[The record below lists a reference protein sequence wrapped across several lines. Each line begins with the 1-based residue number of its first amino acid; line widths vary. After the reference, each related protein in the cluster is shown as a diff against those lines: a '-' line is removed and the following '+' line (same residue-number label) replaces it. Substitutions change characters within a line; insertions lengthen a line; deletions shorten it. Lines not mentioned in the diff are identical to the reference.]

1 MAVRFAT
8 ISQHIQSSFEETR
21 EPVSLLA
28 VLKEAHAAIYPQSG
42 LTRGQLDEWAANSA
56 EQIAT
61 LLRAHHTECI
71 TSGQP
76 SRFSFTVEGSF
87 EYIHGAYWVQPTDS
101 PELARFKTSR
111 AKLPIYRA
119 YLENVDDRLFEAVCV
134 GILDILG
141 CTDPVITKKS
151 GDQGIDFFGQLK
163 LQGRL
168 GITFALPGP
177 DRRFNA
183 WLVGQAK
190 RYRGSASTPDL
201 RELVGSVDL
210 ARAKAFADDGRAL
223 ERLSIRLCDP
233 VFYLFLTTGR
243 LTTASLK
250 LVEAAGMIALDG
262 ESIAAL
268 LADARIGV
276 AECGDVAPELI
287 DSWARNFLDS

>member
-1 MAVRFAT
+1 MAVRFTT
-8 ISQHIQSSFEETR
+8 ISQHIQTSFEETR
-21 EPVSLLA
+21 EPVSLLM
-28 VLKEAHAAIYPQSG
+28 VLKEAHAAVSPQSG
-42 LTRGQLDEWAANSA
+42 LSAGQLDEWAASSA

-76 SRFSFTVEGSF
+76 CRFSFTVEGSF

-101 PELARFKTSR
+101 AELAGFKTAR
-111 AKLPIYRA
+111 AKLPKYRA
-119 YLENVDDRLFEAVCV
+119 YLEQVNDRLFEAICV

-141 CTDPVITKKS
+141 CTDPVITRKS
-151 GDQGIDFFGQLK
+151 GDQGIDFFGQLR

-223 ERLSIRLCDP
+223 QRLSIRLCDP

-262 ESIAAL
+262 DSIAAL
-268 LADARIGV
+268 LTDAGIGV
-276 AECGDVAPELI
+276 DGAVGVVPELI
-287 DSWARNFLDS
+287 DSWAGSFLDS